1 MTEYPN
7 KFCIVVHIAEYP
19 DRFHWTYWKEVDTEQ
34 ELENYLDELSEMG
47 YVIGDIFTE
56 KEYYANL

>member
-1 MTEYPN
+1 MAKAT
-7 KFCIVVHIAEYP
+7 KI
-19 DRFHWTYWKEVDTEQ
+19 TKQ